1 MSTTK
6 LQEATLQHII
16 DNHDVIMTEVD
27 AYSSL
32 PDDLKEELRGLLATN
47 DPSLLLRHNY
57 RKKRTKRTPSSS
69 SQQHNAT
76 AGKTIYD
83 SDSSGSLDDTGTGT
97 MATGQGGREWGEYC
111 LDEEFHDADTIKF
124 QSALEQLRGIVGSE
138 ANEELLK
145 DFLLA
150 ADMDI
155 NRAANYYLNTQIG
168 D

>member
-1 MSTTK
+1 M
-6 LQEATLQHII
+6 QEATLQHII

-27 AYSSL
+27 GYSSL
-32 PDDLKEELRGLLATN
+32 PDDLKEELRSLLATN

-57 RKKRTKRTPSSS
+57 RKKTTSS
-69 SQQHNAT
+69 SQKHDNTVGGAS
-76 AGKTIYD
+76 YD
-83 SDSSGSLDDTGTGT
+83 SDSSGSLDDTREITT
-97 MATGQGGREWGEYC
+97 ATRQGAEWVEYK
-111 LDEEFHDADTIKF
+111 LDEEFHDADTLQF
-124 QSALEQLRGIVGSE
+124 QSALDQLRVIVGNE

-155 NRAANYYLNTQIG
+155 NRAANYYLNTQLG

>member
-1 MSTTK
+1 
-6 LQEATLQHII
+6 
-16 DNHDVIMTEVD
+16 MTEVD

-47 DPSLLLRHNY
+47 DPSLLLRHSY
-57 RKKRTKRTPSSS
+57 RKGSKKKTPSSS
-69 SQQHNAT
+69 SSLQKHDT
-76 AGKTIYD
+76 TTSKTTND
-83 SDSSGSLDDTGTGT
+83 SDSSGSLDNAGAVTT
-97 MATGQGGREWGEYC
+97 ATGQGGREWGEYS
-111 LDEEFHDADTIKF
+111 LDEEFHDADTIQF

-155 NRAANYYLNTQIG
+155 NRAANYYLNTQ
-168 D
+168 

>member
-1 MSTTK
+1 
-6 LQEATLQHII
+6 
-16 DNHDVIMTEVD
+16 MTEVE

-32 PDDLKEELRGLLATN
+32 PDDLKEELRSLLATN

-57 RKKRTKRTPSSS
+57 RKETKKTPSSS
-69 SQQHNAT
+69 HKHDT
-76 AGKTIYD
+76 TLGKTIYD
-83 SDSSGSLDDTGTGT
+83 SDSSGSLDDTRMVTT
-97 MATGQGGREWGEYC
+97 ATGQGTEWAEYQ
-111 LDEEFHDADTIKF
+111 LDEEFHDADTIQF
-124 QSALEQLRGIVGSE
+124 QSALEQLKGIVGSE

-155 NRAANYYLNTQIG
+155 NRAANYYLNTQLG

>member
-1 MSTTK
+1 
-6 LQEATLQHII
+6 
-16 DNHDVIMTEVD
+16 MTEVD

-47 DPSLLLRHNY
+47 DPSLLLRHSY
-57 RKKRTKRTPSSS
+57 RKGSKKKTPSSS
-69 SQQHNAT
+69 SLQKHDT
-76 AGKTIYD
+76 KGSKTTYD
-83 SDSSGSLDDTGTGT
+83 SDSSTSLDNAGAVTTT
-97 MATGQGGREWGEYC
+97 TGQGEREWREYS
-111 LDEEFHDADTIKF
+111 LDEEFHDADTIQF

-155 NRAANYYLNTQIG
+155 NRAANYYLNTQ
-168 D
+168 

>member
-1 MSTTK
+1 
-6 LQEATLQHII
+6 
-16 DNHDVIMTEVD
+16 MTEVD

-47 DPSLLLRHNY
+47 DPSLLLRHSY
-57 RKKRTKRTPSSS
+57 RKGSKKKIPSSS
-69 SQQHNAT
+69 SLQKHDT
-76 AGKTIYD
+76 KGSKTTYD
-83 SDSSGSLDDTGTGT
+83 SDSSGSLDNAGAVTTT
-97 MATGQGGREWGEYC
+97 TGQGEREWREYS
-111 LDEEFHDADTIKF
+111 LDEEFHDADTIQF

-155 NRAANYYLNTQIG
+155 NRAANYYLNTR
-168 D
+168 